1 MSDFFRS
8 EFVQEGLKDIQALQV
23 ELQKGFMRFSF
34 LNEEEQENQLTLL
47 ERLLEKQYLMYL
59 RMKLSDD
66 MKAQEI
72 VEDMRRSLCLLGM
85 PPSSSVEDV
94 FNQMKDTLKKL
105 REPLDTPDDT

>member
-8 EFVQEGLKDIQALQV
+8 EFVQEGLKDIQVASRTA
-23 ELQKGFMRFSF
+23 ERFMRFSF

-66 MKAQEI
+66 MK
-72 VEDMRRSLCLLGM
+72 V
-85 PPSSSVEDV
+85 
-94 FNQMKDTLKKL
+94 
-105 REPLDTPDDT
+105 